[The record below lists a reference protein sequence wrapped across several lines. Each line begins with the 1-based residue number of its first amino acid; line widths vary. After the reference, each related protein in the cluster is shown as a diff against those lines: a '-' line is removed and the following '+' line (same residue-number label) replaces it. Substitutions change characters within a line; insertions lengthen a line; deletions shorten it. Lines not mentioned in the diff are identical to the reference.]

1 MAQSIRLSDGE
12 WNLMNLLWERAPRTV
27 TELVHA
33 LDTGWG
39 KHTVMTMLS
48 RLEAKGAVRREQGE
62 RAREYYPAVGR
73 AGVAMEETE
82 SFLKKVYGGSL
93 GLMMSAMVRE
103 RGLSDQELGELYE
116 ILNEAEE
123 ARHDS

>member
-1 MAQSIRLSDGE
+1 MEKSIRLSDGE

-27 TELVHA
+27 TELVRA

-48 RLEAKGAVRREQGE
+48 RLEAKGAVRWEQGE
-62 RAREYYPAVGR
+62 RAREYYPAAER

-82 SFLKKVYGGSL
+82 SFLQKVYGGSL

-103 RGLSDQELGELYE
+103 RGLSEAELGELYE

>member
-1 MAQSIRLSDGE
+1 MAKSIRLSDGE

-48 RLEAKGAVRREQGE
+48 RLEAKGAVRWEQGE
-62 RAREYYPAVGR
+62 RAREYYPAVNH

-103 RGLSDQELGELYE
+103 RGLSDEELGELYD
-116 ILNEAEE
+116 ILNQAEE
-123 ARHDS
+123 ALHDS

>member
-1 MAQSIRLSDGE
+1 MARSIRLSDGE

-27 TELVHA
+27 TELVHT

-48 RLEAKGAVRREQGE
+48 RLEGKGAVRWEQGA

-103 RGLSDQELGELYE
+103 RGLSEAELGELYE

-123 ARHDS
+123 ARHDP

>member
-1 MAQSIRLSDGE
+1 MARSIRLSDGE

-27 TELVHA
+27 TELVHS

-48 RLEAKGAVRREQGE
+48 RLEAKGAVRWEQGE
-62 RAREYYPAVGR
+62 RAREYYPAVDR

-82 SFLKKVYGGSL
+82 SFLRKVYGGSL

-103 RGLSDQELGELYE
+103 RGLSEAELGELYE

-123 ARHDS
+123 ARHDP